1 MLKAIKDIFQRELR
15 LTARDINIITI
26 IILAPL
32 FYSFFYGSM
41 YVKKVERKVPVVVLD
56 EDHTQTTKD
65 IIRHLDAHQMINI
78 IGSVNDFQS
87 GIDKINSR
95 EAYGFV
101 YFAKGFESGL
111 KLYKGATLKT
121 YLNTTLFLVSND
133 INIAINEVIINENSD
148 IKLKFFEKAGYSYDQ
163 AQGLIE
169 PVRYEIRSLYN
180 TAESYGEFLIP
191 GILILIIQQ
200 TLLIGLAESIA
211 KERELGTAGELYQM
225 GNKNIFA
232 IIQGK
237 GLLFFILYTAFSFMF
252 FTFQYWVFN
261 MQIHG
266 NVLII
271 ALFTFLLVTASI
283 YFGIFI
289 ASFFK
294 RKIMALQFLTISSY
308 PVFFVSGYSWPLMA
322 MPFWVRHLG
331 DFLPSTPFMTAF
343 IRITRMNAG
352 LKETMPEFLHLV
364 CLTIFLYII
373 AHLRLKQ
380 LFKKTTSNKEV
391 TS

>member
-1 MLKAIKDIFQRELR
+1 MLKAIKEIFRRELR

-32 FYSFFYGSM
+32 FYSFFYGSIYM
-41 YVKKVERKVPVVVLD
+41 KKVEREVPVVVLD
-56 EDHTQTTKD
+56 EDHSQTTKN

-78 IGSVNDFQS
+78 VGSVNDFKS

-95 EAYGFV
+95 EAYGLI
-101 YFAKGFESGL
+101 YFAKDFESGL
-111 KLYKGATLKT
+111 KLYKGATVKT

-133 INIAINEVIINENSD
+133 INIAVNEVIINENSD
-148 IKLKFFEKAGYSYDQ
+148 IKLKFFEKAGYSYEQ
-163 AQGLIE
+163 SQGLIE
-169 PVRYEIRSLYN
+169 PVKYEIRSLYN

-200 TLLIGLAESIA
+200 TLLIGLAESLA
-211 KERELGTAGELYQM
+211 KEREMGTAGELYEM
-225 GNKNIFA
+225 GGRNIFA

-237 GLLFFILYTAFSFMF
+237 GLLFFILYSAFSFMF

-266 NVLII
+266 SIFVI
-271 ALFTFLLVTASI
+271 AIFTFLLVTASI

-322 MPFWVRHLG
+322 MPLWVRHIG
-331 DFLPSTPFMTAF
+331 DFLPSTPFMSAF

-352 LKETMPEFLHLV
+352 LNETMPEFLHLL
-364 CLTIFLYII
+364 CLTVFLYII

-380 LFKKTTSNKEV
+380 LFKKSTSNKEV
-391 TS
+391 TL